1 MVRSGTAQPQDHWLS
16 RMFGKKPPQ
25 SGLAKRVRALAERS
39 SIAKTIAARPARQSV
54 FRNAS
59 VLLDSGARHVVAI
72 KDLSQA
78 GARIEFF
85 QDLPIAGEFT
95 LSEPVSQLR
104 RRVRVTW
111 RTHRAAGLAF
121 ID

>member
-1 MVRSGTAQPQDHWLS
+1 
-16 RMFGKKPPQ
+16 MFGKKPPQ
-25 SGLAKRVRALAERS
+25 PGLAKRVRALAERPRL
-39 SIAKTIAARPARQSV
+39 AKTIAARLARQSV
-54 FRNAS
+54 FRNAT
-59 VLLDSGARHVVAI
+59 VLLDSGAQHVVAI
-72 KDLSQA
+72 KNLSQD

-95 LSEPVSQLR
+95 LTEPVFQLH

-111 RTHRAAGLAF
+111 RTDRAAGLAF